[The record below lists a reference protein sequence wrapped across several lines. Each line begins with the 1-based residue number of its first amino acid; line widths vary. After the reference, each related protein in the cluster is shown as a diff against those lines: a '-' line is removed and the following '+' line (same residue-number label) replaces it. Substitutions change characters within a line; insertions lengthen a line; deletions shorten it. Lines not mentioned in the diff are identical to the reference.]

1 MKKISNYFLTF
12 IIILFGVGL
21 IFFSSSNI
29 IAVRNSLELFLD
41 SVFPSLFP
49 FLIVT
54 ELLSYTSLVP
64 WISSKF
70 KRIMPIVFNVSSI
83 GIYPFIMGIIS
94 GYPVG
99 ARIVANLREDNK
111 ISRIDGERLLIFTN
125 NAGPLF
131 IIGCVGCS
139 IYLNSSIGFILYF
152 VHFLSSVTTGFIF
165 GHFYKNTYREETVND
180 QVLDFT
186 TLGEIISKC
195 IKKAFYTLSVVCG
208 FVIIFSLIISMI
220 DASKIL
226 TIFNNIW
233 IENLLFGVLEIT
245 TGIQLISLIKN
256 TTLFYN
262 LIATSFLLGF
272 GGISVLLQVW
282 SITSKTDLS
291 IKPYII
297 GKIFNGFLSA
307 FIMFCLLKFF
317 PLFQFAL

>member
-29 IAVRNSLELFLD
+29 VAVRNSLDLFLN

-70 KRIMPIVFNVSSI
+70 KRIMPAI

-99 ARIVANLREDNK
+99 ARIVANLREENR
-111 ISRIDGERLLIFTN
+111 ISRVDGERLLIFTN

-131 IIGCVGCS
+131 IIGCVGCG

-165 GHFYKNTYREETVND
+165 GRFYKSSYREESVNR
-180 QVLDFT
+180 QSLDFSS
-186 TLGEIISKC
+186 LGEIISKC
-195 IKKAFYTLSVVCG
+195 IKKAFYTLSIVCG
-208 FVIIFSLIISMI
+208 FVIIFSLIVSMI
-220 DASKIL
+220 DASNIL
-226 TIFNNIW
+226 TVFNNVW
-233 IENLLFGVLEIT
+233 IEDLLFGILEIT
-245 TGIQLISLIKN
+245 TGVQLISSIKSA
-256 TTLFYN
+256 TLFYN
-262 LIATSFLLGF
+262 LIATAFLLGI

-282 SITSKTDLS
+282 SVISKTDLS
-291 IKPYII
+291 IKPYIV
-297 GKIFNGFLSA
+297 GKIFNGFVSA
-307 FIMFCLLKFF
+307 FIMLCLLKFF
-317 PLFQFAL
+317 PIFQFAL